1 MSGVGAVAVTTLF
14 SERIVFAAV
23 DGTVYYYSTPGK
35 VRSIRFDGCSSI
47 RQIVAQARP
56 GVRGSFDV
64 YVIGEN
70 SAGSEQVF
78 AAYIGFNSGKVT
90 NFDKIDGEELVLEN
104 VESVVCDGSCYYFS
118 DGVIYN

>member
-1 MSGVGAVAVTTLF
+1 MAVATLF

-23 DGTVYYYSTPGK
+23 NDTVYYYSTPDK

-47 RQIVAQARP
+47 RQIVAQARS
-56 GVRGSFDV
+56 GTRGSFDV

-70 SAGSEQVF
+70 DAGSEQVF
-78 AAYIGFNSGKVT
+78 AAYIGFDSRKTT
-90 NFDKIDGEELVLEN
+90 NFDRIDGEELVFED
-104 VESVVCDGSCYYFS
+104 VESVVCGGSCYYFS

>member
-1 MSGVGAVAVTTLF
+1 MAVTTLF

-23 DGTVYYYSTPGK
+23 GGIVYYYSTPGK

-47 RQIVAQARP
+47 RQIVVQARP
-56 GVRGSFDV
+56 GTRGSFDI
-64 YVIGEN
+64 YVIGKN
-70 SAGSEQVF
+70 DAGSEQVF
-78 AAYIGFNSGKVT
+78 AAYIGFDSRKVT
-90 NFDKIDGEELVLEN
+90 NFNEIDGEELVSED